1 MSKRDFITAVR
12 QEEAYLRLVYPTADD
27 IPGCISLFDTYL
39 SCGVIRSQLKSIYR
53 YGQRPECSQKL
64 EDFKF
69 CLTLKSLHPEER
81 RDVWITRRAEWWARR
96 RLGKS
101 SEDIWDIRE
110 FVPPFLSLC
119 FVGGFLTFLEVS
131 LQSLSLGQL
140 PRRSL
145 EPCRLSEEH
154 FTELP

>member
-1 MSKRDFITAVR
+1 MSTGKPDFKTAVR
-12 QEEAYLRLVYPTADD
+12 QEEAHLRLLYPTADD

-81 RDVWITRRAEWWARR
+81 RDAWITRRAEWWARR

-101 SEDIWDIRE
+101 SEDIWDVRE
-110 FVPPFLSLC
+110 FV
-119 FVGGFLTFLEVS
+119 
-131 LQSLSLGQL
+131 
-140 PRRSL
+140 
-145 EPCRLSEEH
+145 RLL
-154 FTELP
+154 FPVFCWGL